1 MWKLAT
7 VSGIVMPIATGEYDM
22 IAAHALTDGLY
33 YIFIENGTACTAPA
47 GAMCDARADRWCPV
61 GRLRLVCR
69 AVGGLRHGVLLP
81 ARDLTDV
88 HDTPFTDCPTS
99 CVLTEDCHCSTT
111 DVPGGMKAD
120 NVPQFIVLTV
130 DDPITPYTM
139 KQVLSITTENYNR
152 NGCGVP
158 AT

>member
-1 MWKLAT
+1 M
-7 VSGIVMPIATGEYDM
+7 
-22 IAAHALTDGLY
+22 
-33 YIFIENGTACTAPA
+33 
-47 GAMCDARADRWCPV
+47 
-61 GRLRLVCR
+61 
-69 AVGGLRHGVLLP
+69 
-81 ARDLTDV
+81 
-88 HDTPFTDCPTS
+88 
-99 CVLTEDCHCSTT
+99 LTEDCHCSTT
-111 DVPGGMKAD
+111 DVPGGMKAA